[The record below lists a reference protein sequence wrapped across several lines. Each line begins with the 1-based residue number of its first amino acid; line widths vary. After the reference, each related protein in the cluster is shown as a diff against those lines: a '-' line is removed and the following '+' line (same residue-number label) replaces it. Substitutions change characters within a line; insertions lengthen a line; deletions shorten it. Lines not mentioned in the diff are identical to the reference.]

1 MRFCFDIDGV
11 ICENKVGDLTYK
23 TVRPLPEAIEHLQ
36 QLWKDGHYIILC
48 TGRHMKT
55 CEGNLGR
62 VIAKQGKTLLDW
74 LETHKVPYDELYFG
88 KPHYDLVI
96 DDAAHKH
103 TDWDTT
109 AKAILDRIQKG
120 PRGPENP

>member
-1 MRFCFDIDGV
+1 MIFCFDIDGV
-11 ICENKVGDLTYK
+11 ICENKVTGKTYE
-23 TVRPLPEAIEHLQ
+23 TVKPIPDAIAHLKK
-36 QLWKDGHYIILC
+36 LKADGHYIILC

-55 CEGNLGR
+55 CEGNVGK

-74 LETHKVPYDELYFG
+74 LYTHEVPYDELYFG
-88 KPHYDLVI
+88 KPHYDMTI

-103 TDWDTT
+103 TDWESTMI
-109 AKAILDRIQKG
+109 AIQHRIEKG